1 MKKSLTVLVGLLIS
15 ISLLLTGCGGS
26 QGSQQ
31 ADSKKASDKIKIGVV
46 VKALNSDYWKLVEA
60 GAKQA
65 GDKLGIDVTVVGPNS
80 ETDVTGQIAMI
91 EDQITKKVNALVIAT
106 SQPASAIPVLNKA
119 KDAKIPVVL
128 VDTDIPW
135 DSKVSYVGTE
145 SFLGGKDAGN
155 YLGKKLSKGSKV
167 VILGGNVGDPNMDT
181 RVNGCKEA
189 LKENGLE
196 VATVQPANSERGM
209 AVNVMENL
217 IQSKQEFQ
225 AVFAANDEMALGAI
239 RALEAAKI
247 NVPVV
252 GFDASPDALRAIK
265 DGKLDA
271 SVAQDAIKMGYI
283 SVESAMKAAK
293 GEAVDKRINTGT
305 KIIDKDNV
313 DQKVEELSKALGK
326 NIIQ

>member
-1 MKKSLTVLVGLLIS
+1 MKKGFTVLVCLLVT

-26 QGSQQ
+26 QENQPTH
-31 ADSKKASDKIKIGVV
+31 SKKVPEKTRIGVV
-46 VKALNSDYWKLVEA
+46 VKALNSDYWKLVEY

-65 GDKLGIDVTVVGPNS
+65 GEKLGLDVTVIGPNS

-91 EDQITKKVNALVIAT
+91 EDQIAKRVNALVIAT
-106 SQPASAIPVLNKA
+106 SQPSSAIPVLNKA
-119 KDAKIPVVL
+119 KSAKIPVVL

-155 YLGKKLSKGSKV
+155 YLAKKLPKGSRV

-189 LKENGLE
+189 LKENELE
-196 VATVQPANSERGM
+196 ITTVQPANSDRAM
-209 AVNVMENL
+209 ALTVMENI
-217 IQSKQEFQ
+217 IQSKKEFE

-239 RALEAAKI
+239 KALEAANI
-247 NVPVV
+247 HVPVV

-265 DGKLDA
+265 AGQLDA
-271 SVAQDAIKMGYI
+271 SVAQDAIKMGYL

-293 GEAVDKRINTGT
+293 GEPVEKRINTGT
-305 KIIDKDNV
+305 KVINKDNV
-313 DQKVEELSKALGK
+313 DQKIDELSKALGRS
-326 NIIQ
+326 IL